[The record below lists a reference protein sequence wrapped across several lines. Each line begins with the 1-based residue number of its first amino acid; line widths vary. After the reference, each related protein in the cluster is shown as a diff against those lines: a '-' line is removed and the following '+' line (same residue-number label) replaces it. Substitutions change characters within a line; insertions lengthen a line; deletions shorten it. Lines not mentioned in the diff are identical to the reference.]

1 MSHRLWLIF
10 QFYSKS
16 AAPTTST
23 GIRLRRKNRGYIKLD
38 EFSDWR
44 WLVSKFSSIS
54 DIFMKNFSNQ
64 QWAFQNYWPYLTY
77 NDLNLQINQNFISK
91 LYFKILKWLL
101 PVKLPVL
108 VSITSGG
115 AGTWGVVLV
124 TNCYRARND
133 LIGCFSSILISNWSE
148 LKSSKTKILSDAIL
162 RIFCKLKNFIG
173 ITFFIIWRI
182 PYFKSLRFSSFESF
196 LN

>member
-1 MSHRLWLIF
+1 M
-10 QFYSKS
+10 K
-16 AAPTTST
+16 
-23 GIRLRRKNRGYIKLD
+23 
-38 EFSDWR
+38 
-44 WLVSKFSSIS
+44 KFW
-54 DIFMKNFSNQ
+54 NQ
-64 QWAFQNYWPYLTY
+64 LSAFQNYWPYLTY
-77 NDLNLQINQNFISK
+77 NDLNLQINQNFISI

-124 TNCYRARND
+124 TNCHRARNY
-133 LIGCFSSILISNWSE
+133 LIGCFSSILVSNWSE

-162 RIFCKLKNFIG
+162 RIFCKLKNFIW
-173 ITFFIIWRI
+173 ITFFVIWRI
-182 PYFKSLRFSSFESF
+182 PYLKRLRFSSFQPF